1 MKFTKNH
8 EWIKKEGEYAYIGI
22 TDYAQ
27 KQLGDIVYV
36 ELAEEDFVL
45 QQGDVLCAVE
55 SVKTAAEVYMP
66 VSGRVVEANHELED
80 APEKLNE
87 NPYDAFLAKITMDD
101 ESEYDELMTEEE
113 YNKFLES
120 EEEQNEIHT
129 GN

>member
-101 ESEYDELMTEEE
+101 ESEYDELMNEEE

-120 EEEQNEIHT
+120 EEE
-129 GN
+129 